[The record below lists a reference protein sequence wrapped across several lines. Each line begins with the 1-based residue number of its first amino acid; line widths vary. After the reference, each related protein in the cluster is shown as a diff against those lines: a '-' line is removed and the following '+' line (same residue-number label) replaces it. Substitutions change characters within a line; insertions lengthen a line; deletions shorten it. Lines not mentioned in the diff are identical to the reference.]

1 MKRILVAGM
10 ALLAASACLMAQAPQ
25 APQAPK
31 PSRGEAEAYNAM
43 VMAQQ
48 QHNPDAVIA
57 AAENLLTKYA
67 DTQFKDIALALEADA
82 YREKGDWEKCEIF
95 AGRSIEANPKNYQAA
110 LTAGEV
116 LVQHTR
122 DTDLDKDDKLGKA
135 DKYLNQAIENIKAAP
150 KPNPQVTDAQ
160 WADFQKGI
168 EAEATSDLGLAAM
181 TNKKWDDAVAEFQK
195 AEDIDP
201 QPAYLVR
208 LASAYQSAGKFDD
221 SIAICD
227 KVLAQPNLN
236 PRIKQIADS
245 IKAASAKAKGPAK
258 P

>member
-1 MKRILVAGM
+1 MRRILVAGM
-10 ALLAASACLMAQAPQ
+10 AALVAGGACLMAQAP
-25 APQAPK
+25 K
-31 PSRGEAEAYNAM
+31 VSRGEAAAYNAM
-43 VMAQQ
+43 VQAQSS
-48 QHNPDAVIA
+48 PDALIA
-57 AAENLLTKYA
+57 AAEDLLTKYA
-67 DTQFKDIALALEADA
+67 DTQFKDIALSLEGQA
-82 YREKGDWEKCEIF
+82 YRQKGDWEKALIF
-95 AGRSIEANPKNYQAA
+95 ADRSLEANPKNYTAA

-135 DKYLNQAIENIKAAP
+135 DKYLHQAIENIKAAP

-221 SIAICD
+221 SIATCD